1 MKKTL
6 RCMAYQESGVFVAA
20 CLDQSLAAQGDTM
33 QDAMAKL
40 EEQIKDYLAEAYAE
54 PAFTE
59 QLLKR
64 KAPAS
69 MWLKYIKI
77 ALGNFFNA
85 NAGPEKLFR
94 ERCETFT

>member
-6 RCMAYQESGVFVAA
+6 RCMAYQEGGVFVAA
-20 CLDQSLAAQGDTM
+20 CLDLSLAAQGDTM

-40 EEQIKDYLAEAYAE
+40 EEQIKDYLSEAYAE

-59 QLLKR
+59 HLLKR

-69 MWLKYIKI
+69 MWFKYLKI
-77 ALGNFFNA
+77 GVRNFFSA
-85 NAGPEKLFR
+85 NTGPGKLFR
-94 ERCETFT
+94 EPCETVT